1 MKTALLQIKLHY
13 SRIGVMLLLGINS
26 SLFSLIILNKNYI
39 YSSNYIS
46 CLVILIISFI
56 NFQAFKYLS
65 YSKIKQI
72 DILTNE
78 NKIIL
83 RKNSHL
89 INAKLIEVKQIS
101 FWLNILYLKT
111 AKHNIILPIFID
123 STYISQY
130 KKLKIFLLS
139 YKTFK

>member
-72 DILTNE
+72 DILTND

-89 INAKLIEVKQIS
+89 ITAKLIEVKQIS

-111 AKHNIILPIFID
+111 AKHTIILPIFID